1 MKLVPMGKRKPSQI
15 SLFTESASAEIYA
28 LSLHGALPIWW
39 LVAGSGGGN
48 IIGRG
53 EKHIIV
59 GEFVGDE
66 TSSGGAVRGAPLD
79 AAVVPREEIRIRGR
93 QAVGDRGGAGLKG
106 DAGRQGVDEG

>member
-1 MKLVPMGKRKPSQI
+1 MV
-15 SLFTESASAEIYA
+15 
-28 LSLHGALPIWW
+28 
-39 LVAGSGGGN
+39 VGSGGGN

-79 AAVVPREEIRIRGR
+79 AAVVPREEIAVRWR
-93 QAVGDRGGAGLKG
+93 QAVRHRRGVGLEG
-106 DAGRQGVDEG
+106 DAARQGVDEG

>member
-1 MKLVPMGKRKPSQI
+1 MV
-15 SLFTESASAEIYA
+15 
-28 LSLHGALPIWW
+28 
-39 LVAGSGGGN
+39 VGSGGGN

-79 AAVVPREEIRIRGR
+79 AAVVPREEIAVRWR
-93 QAVGDRGGAGLKG
+93 QAVRDG
-106 DAGRQGVDEG
+106 

>member
-1 MKLVPMGKRKPSQI
+1 MVVR
-15 SLFTESASAEIYA
+15 
-28 LSLHGALPIWW
+28 
-39 LVAGSGGGN
+39 SGGGN

-79 AAVVPREEIRIRGR
+79 AAVVPREEIAVRWR
-93 QAVGDRGGAGLKG
+93 QAVGDRGEARLKG

>member
-1 MKLVPMGKRKPSQI
+1 MVG
-15 SLFTESASAEIYA
+15 
-28 LSLHGALPIWW
+28 
-39 LVAGSGGGN
+39 GSGGGN

-79 AAVVPREEIRIRGR
+79 TAVVPCEEIAVRWR
-93 QAVGDRGGAGLKG
+93 QAVGDGRGVRL
-106 DAGRQGVDEG
+106 Q

>member
-1 MKLVPMGKRKPSQI
+1 MKLGPMGKRKPAQKSMRSQSQSSPRAVQLGI
-15 SLFTESASAEIYA
+15 WLV
-28 LSLHGALPIWW
+28 GCWW
-39 LVAGSGGGN
+39 LVVGSGGGN